1 MGRPQDLPAREY
13 SPEDLAGKLLAA
25 AGGSVTG
32 MDIDELGPNVL
43 AARIGVA
50 GPAGSKQVTAPA
62 GSALALAAALEV
74 PVRVSDALMDR
85 LAIPI
90 TGDDLRK
97 PFVDRT
103 PACPPGPR
111 GGPLNLAFADGLDG
125 WIIRGRSLAEV
136 TGAHWNDY
144 AVTAADGT
152 AALSAA
158 VPQPYGDISL
168 GQEWLADDYHGDTVT
183 LRAEVRSQDVSGRAE
198 LSLDIASQPQ
208 SHGQFQNHG
217 QSQNH
222 GQDREIHPPPGD
234 QPRPV
239 QRVHRDRQHLSE
251 TITGTRD
258 WTRYQITGRVPD
270 DAEHMGFEITL
281 VGPGRVQL
289 RKRGTGPH
297 QLTEEAPAGPQR
309 RVMMIAGLPFQCRRR
324 ATGRQLQRLRAVLV
338 AGAASVLAVV
348 CVSGCS
354 RGSDNRLSSG
364 STAGHATAGTVP
376 LAVLTRDTNG
386 GTGDIFIAPAGGGYP
401 AGPEIVTTA
410 GKVVWFHRLPA
421 GDVATDFRTQ
431 TYLGQPVLTWFQSRG
446 PEGSTGPAG
455 ATSENGPSGPGGTDY
470 IYNGHYQ
477 QIAAIRAG
485 NGDATNFH
493 EFLITPWNTALIL
506 ASTVTTANLTSIGGP
521 ADQRVI
527 DGLVQEIDVRTGRV
541 LFQWD
546 SAANVPYADSYQ
558 PLPSSRALPG
568 TGFTSTPSTST
579 PTATCW

>member
-1 MGRPQDLPAREY
+1 MTSRLP
-13 SPEDLAGKLLAA
+13 
-25 AGGSVTG
+25 V
-32 MDIDELGPNVL
+32 
-43 AARIGVA
+43 
-50 GPAGSKQVTAPA
+50 
-62 GSALALAAALEV
+62 
-74 PVRVSDALMDR
+74 
-85 LAIPI
+85 
-90 TGDDLRK
+90 
-97 PFVDRT
+97 
-103 PACPPGPR
+103 
-111 GGPLNLAFADGLDG
+111 
-125 WIIRGRSLAEV
+125 
-136 TGAHWNDY
+136 
-144 AVTAADGT
+144 
-152 AALSAA
+152 
-158 VPQPYGDISL
+158 
-168 GQEWLADDYHGDTVT
+168 
-183 LRAEVRSQDVSGRAE
+183 
-198 LSLDIASQPQ
+198 
-208 SHGQFQNHG
+208 
-217 QSQNH
+217 
-222 GQDREIHPPPGD
+222 
-234 QPRPV
+234 
-239 QRVHRDRQHLSE
+239 
-251 TITGTRD
+251 
-258 WTRYQITGRVPD
+258 
-270 DAEHMGFEITL
+270 
-281 VGPGRVQL
+281 
-289 RKRGTGPH
+289 
-297 QLTEEAPAGPQR
+297 
-309 RVMMIAGLPFQCRRR
+309 QCRRR

-338 AGAASVLAVV
+338 AGAASVLAAV

-455 ATSENGPSGPGGTDY
+455 ATGQNGPSGPGGTDY

-558 PLPSSRALPG
+558 PLPSSPGTPWDWFHINAVHLDTDGNLLVNSRNTWTTFKVNRHSGQIMWQLGGKHSSFTLRAAPGQVLDRDGKIFAWQHDPEAIGGGEYTVFDDESGRNLLGSSRVVTVRLDLTTRVATLVKSDDQPERRVAQAMGNAQTTPGGDLFVGWGALPYISEFG
-568 TGFTSTPSTST
+568 PSGKLLFNAELPPGVSTYRAYLLPWNPHS
-579 PTATCW
+579 